1 MSSETSGTLFSAK
14 SRAREAKAK
23 ACLMTK
29 MTENLNENGSKLESS
44 TARRIPP
51 NAGMGRPKGSQNKF
65 TREVK
70 EMILEALDNAG
81 GVDYLAK
88 QAEENPTAFMTLVG
102 KVLPMQVNADVGGKL
117 IVEWQK

>member
-14 SRAREAKAK
+14 SRVREAKAK
-23 ACLMTK
+23 ASLMNK
-29 MTENLNENGSKLESS
+29 MMDETDKVKTSIDNLNRN
-44 TARRIPP
+44 
-51 NAGMGRPKGSQNKF
+51 GRPKGTPNKF

>member
-1 MSSETSGTLFSAK
+1 MTDKTDKVKTSV
-14 SRAREAKAK
+14 
-23 ACLMTK
+23 
-29 MTENLNENGSKLESS
+29 ENLNRN
-44 TARRIPP
+44 
-51 NAGMGRPKGSQNKF
+51 GRPKGTPNKF

-81 GVDYLAK
+81 GVAYLAE
-88 QAEENPTAFMTLVG
+88 QAEKNPTAFMTLVG